1 MHFVTSMYAGNRVT
15 DCVYAI
21 FFNYR
26 IDIILFI
33 LYNSIYIYNT
43 HMCIYKYI
51 CIQNV
56 IAYNKPN

>member
-1 MHFVTSMYAGNRVT
+1 MYTGNLVI

-21 FFNYR
+21 FFNYC

-33 LYNSIYIYNT
+33 SYNSIYIYNT